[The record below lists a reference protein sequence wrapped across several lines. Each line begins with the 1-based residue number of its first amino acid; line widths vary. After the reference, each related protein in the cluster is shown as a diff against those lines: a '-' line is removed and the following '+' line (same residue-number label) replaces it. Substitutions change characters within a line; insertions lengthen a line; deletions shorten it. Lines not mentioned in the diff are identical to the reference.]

1 MFNNIRKII
10 LPGHK
15 QAMLEIF
22 IILKILFG
30 LRMILVVV
38 VVVPYGVLLYSNVN
52 IKWKAAV

>member
-1 MFNNIRKII
+1 
-10 LPGHK
+10 
-15 QAMLEIF
+15 MLEIF

-52 IKWKAAV
+52 IK

>member
-1 MFNNIRKII
+1 LFNNIRKII

-38 VVVPYGVLLYSNVN
+38 VVVPYGVLLYSNVK
-52 IKWKAAV
+52 IK